1 MVRGQQRSSI
11 GPNLCS
17 SQVLAINQDAADH
30 DDGPRVAYLASGL
43 FLGLPTSACR
53 ARPVHKSTKRFRY
66 QRWEQ
71 GRLCPQDL
79 PKHLRP
85 KSRRLIIE
93 SIYSG
98 KTGECSIIQT
108 IDSWWMCI
116 LQGQNPVCIVYGWL
130 QLAGPDSKDI
140 DNIIKDMKISK
151 LDITIKGDLQY
162 FLEVNIKRK
171 LDVSIHLIQP
181 HHIDHNIHDLRL

>member
-1 MVRGQQRSSI
+1 MEYISGGQ
-11 GPNLCS
+11 
-17 SQVLAINQDAADH
+17 
-30 DDGPRVAYLASGL
+30 
-43 FLGLPTSACR
+43 
-53 ARPVHKSTKRFRY
+53 
-66 QRWEQ
+66 
-71 GRLCPQDL
+71 
-79 PKHLRP
+79 
-85 KSRRLIIE
+85 
-93 SIYSG
+93 
-98 KTGECSIIQT
+98 TGECSKIQAM
-108 IDSWWMCI
+108 DSRKMRI